1 MSSQE
6 LWQWVHYSY
15 GEELGLT
22 SDDDDYVA
30 PVIGDEDLK
39 MNRNSDQNLLK
50 DIDKSDPNLL
60 GIGSELLIEDESVRK
75 YYFVVSSNIH

>member
-6 LWQWVHYSY
+6 LWQWVHFSY

-30 PVIGDEDLK
+30 PPLIDEDMK
-39 MNRNSDQNLLK
+39 SKHSDQSIKYLEK
-50 DIDKSDPNLL
+50 SYDKGDINQESASD
-60 GIGSELLIEDESVRK
+60 ILIEEENSV
-75 YYFVVSSNIH
+75 SI

>member
-6 LWQWVHYSY
+6 LWQWVHLSY

-30 PVIGDEDLK
+30 P
-39 MNRNSDQNLLK
+39 
-50 DIDKSDPNLL
+50 
-60 GIGSELLIEDESVRK
+60 LIEEDMKIKLSEHTIKYLEKPFDKDSSLFETASDVLIEEEISV
-75 YYFVVSSNIH
+75 S

>member
-6 LWQWVHYSY
+6 LWQWVHFSY

-30 PVIGDEDLK
+30 P
-39 MNRNSDQNLLK
+39 
-50 DIDKSDPNLL
+50 
-60 GIGSELLIEDESVRK
+60 LIEEEYKGKHSDHSIKYLEKGDSSLLETASDVLIEEEISVS
-75 YYFVVSSNIH
+75 Y